1 MDVTRAVARLL
12 LDGLSR
18 KSQSHHRSWRMLTCC
33 VQLGSQLGPLLEGV
47 IQMLRQGLM
56 TLPLGSESWFSLGP
70 ASVGNLGDEPME
82 ALSCEV
88 SFL

>member
-18 KSQSHHRSWRMLTCC
+18 KSRSHHRSW